1 MKKTALNFLAR
12 CCGLYLVS
20 ATASQSPCYPVPD
33 WQTDPVSCTW
43 QWKEGGGLRLWAEA
57 CTFPTGR
64 WEVVWSERSAAFIL
78 QVNGQ
83 MQQVVVQS
91 WPYST
96 DGGLEKLQDALVH
109 AGQLSSTAACKFM
122 PAAIRPA
129 PRTMS
134 FFTLSPTDPHAM
146 KPTSTG
152 EVPDPQCGSYGAS
165 THGVRYFMTDLRWPD
180 RAIFVDEGQER
191 PLFDPRSV
199 TALIQ

>member
-1 MKKTALNFLAR
+1 MKKTALNFLAW
-12 CCGLYLVS
+12 CCGLYLVA
-20 ATASQSPCYPVPD
+20 ATASQSPRSPVPD

-43 QWKEGGGLRLWAEA
+43 LWKEGGGLGLWTET

-64 WEVVWSERSAAFIL
+64 WEVVWSEQSAAFIL
-78 QVNGQ
+78 QVDGQ
-83 MQQVVVQS
+83 AQQVVVQS
-91 WPYST
+91 WPYSKE
-96 DGGLEKLQDALVH
+96 GGLEKLQDALVH

-199 TALIQ
+199 TPLIQ